1 VRITVF
7 DFILMLITSPGR
19 DQVVHG
25 FLFTDDLHLLVY
37 FVLFP
42 DFITH

>member
-25 FLFTDDLHLLVY
+25 FLFTDDLHLLVWQEIW
-37 FVLFP
+37 
-42 DFITH
+42 DFQVFT